1 MRNIPR
7 HPIFTTVIAFSKG
20 ALFTIERKEPPYEG
34 FYQLPEGPVK
44 KGERLEA
51 AAQRVLL
58 EASGL
63 NGTKLKLIGIY
74 DDVDTGERRIPG
86 VRSYIISFLAM
97 VWTGEVPLD
106 GCRWIS
112 DWRGTQLAWEHN
124 EMLAEADSVLQTALM
139 SRQLY
144 AVR

>member
-1 MRNIPR
+1 MRSIPK
-7 HPIFTTVIAFSKG
+7 HPIFVSVIAFSKG
-20 ALFTIERKEPPYEG
+20 ALFTQIRKDEPYLDFPA
-34 FYQLPEGPVK
+34 LPEGPVK

-51 AAQRVLL
+51 AAQR
-58 EASGL
+58 GL
-63 NGTKLKLIGIY
+63 NATKLKLIGIY
-74 DDVDTGERRIPG
+74 DEVDTGERRIPG
-86 VRSYIISFLAM
+86 IRSYIISFLAM
-97 VWTGEVPLD
+97 IWTGEIPLE